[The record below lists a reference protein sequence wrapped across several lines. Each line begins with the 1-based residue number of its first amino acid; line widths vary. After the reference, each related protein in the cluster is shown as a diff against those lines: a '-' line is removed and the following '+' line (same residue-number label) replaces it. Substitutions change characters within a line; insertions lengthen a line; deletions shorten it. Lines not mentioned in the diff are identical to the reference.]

1 MSDSITIER
10 MTPTCSDAFRA
21 LRLEAL
27 RLFPDFYG
35 TDYADAVS
43 TTLSTYARRIETGL
57 LLGAFDGERLIGCLA
72 FDRDDGAKLR
82 HRGWITSVYV
92 QPGAQR
98 RGVGGRLFSTVL
110 AHPAARGITQMELH
124 VSETNQIARRFYESI
139 DFTVVARAPRA
150 LLLNGTYIDELHMM
164 RVLDT

>member
-1 MSDSITIER
+1 MSESITIER
-10 MTPTCSDAFRA
+10 MTATCSDAFRA

-43 TTLSTYARRIETGL
+43 ATLSTYARRIETGL
-57 LLGAFDGERLIGCLA
+57 LLGAFDSTRLIGCLA
-72 FDRDDGAKLR
+72 FDREDGAKLR

-98 RGVGGRLFSTVL
+98 QGVGARLLSSVL
-110 AHPAARGITQMELH
+110 DRPEARGLKQLELY
-124 VSETNQIARRFYESI
+124 VSETNQTARRFYEGQG
-139 DFTVVARAPRA
+139 FHVVARSPRA
-150 LLLNGTYIDELHMM
+150 LHLDGRYIDELHMI
-164 RVLDT
+164 RVLDA